1 MLRYFLLEG
10 GGYKLPV
17 HLLSFIIAQEGD
29 TSQNYLPAFDVL
41 STNKSDCIF
50 MKNEYF
56 CRDFVKLIWYSLL
69 IDTFN
74 ILCQCGL

>member
-1 MLRYFLLEG
+1 MHFKLYFTFWSIENVEVFPIG
-10 GGYKLPV
+10 GTGGYNL

-50 MKNEYF
+50 YEE
-56 CRDFVKLIWYSLL
+56 
-69 IDTFN
+69 
-74 ILCQCGL
+74 